1 MLVSQ
6 ASLESLLCTS
16 SVLGAADPA
25 LTGGQNLCL
34 KELRFPETGVG
45 GKEDPR
51 TLEGVGW

>member
-1 MLVSQ
+1 MVSQ